1 MNDDYH
7 VILFH
12 STSYAIWTS
21 KILKKKGIK
30 HKMIPVP
37 RHISS
42 DCGYCV
48 RILRKDADKIRE
60 TIENNQIEYEDI
72 LPMNKQH

>member
-1 MNDDYH
+1 MTEFS
-7 VILFH
+7 IITFF

-21 KILKKKGIK
+21 RILNRNKITYS
-30 HKMIPVP
+30 MIPVP

-48 RILRKDADKIRE
+48 RFPSEAHNKVEELLSTEKV
-60 TIENNQIEYEDI
+60 EYENI
-72 LPMNKQH
+72 IKL

>member
-1 MNDDYH
+1 MNDDYQ

-21 KILKKKGIK
+21 KILKKKGIA

-48 RILRKDADKIRE
+48 RILRKDAEKIRE
-60 TIENNQIEYEDI
+60 AIEKNQIEYEDI
-72 LPMNKQH
+72 LPMKKPN